1 MPIHYLNQSWN
12 IDKRTPRNNRQWHF
26 NWKSYIFIQEKHLN
40 MSSAKRLAFY
50 HSSNTLKCW
59 IRLKILSCICI
70 LYHTS
75 TLKCPRLK
83 RFSFQ
88 EDRIYLYFTS
98 LISVLLMSD
107 MPGTGNGIDQLFVL
121 MLRRPWWRHQ
131 METFSALLD
140 LCEGNQPVTVGF
152 PYQRPV
158 MWFLWSASEQTDE
171 QIMNAG
177 DLRYHRA
184 YYDVTIMHF
193 N

>member
-12 IDKRTPRNNRQWHF
+12 IDNRTPRNNRPWHF

-40 MSSAKRLAFY
+40 MSSAKRLAFC

-98 LISVLLMSD
+98 LISVLLMSYIILICREQAMVLTSSLCSCSAD
-107 MPGTGNGIDQLFVL
+107 HDDVIKWKHFPRYWTFVRGIN
-121 MLRRPWWRHQ
+121 RWP
-131 METFSALLD
+131 LD
-140 LCEGNQPVTVGF
+140 SPIKGQWCGF
-152 PYQRPV
+152 
-158 MWFLWSASEQTDE
+158 F
-171 QIMNAG
+171 
-177 DLRYHRA
+177 DLRLNKRMSKQWTPVIW
-184 YYDVTIMHF
+184 DTIALIMTSQ
-193 N
+193 